1 MHELSD
7 PALLLG
13 SRLDILESN
22 PAAQALDLHPGA
34 SLQGQRTVAGTKVW
48 DWLRLA
54 TQALADGRRAPVAP
68 TWALSSGRRAQP
80 KLIGL
85 SPDTPDAPCWLL
97 HARIE
102 AASDAAPAAGT
113 PVAGPGHRPSRPVL
127 SRRPAEP
134 VASPPSAAALPPES
148 ALDVAPLASV
158 DLPSPAP
165 VSGAGQELMRMLWTS
180 PWPAFVEDGQHRLL
194 AANEALQHW
203 LGRTQE
209 ALLGQDFS
217 LWLAPEDRAQWRERP
232 HSRALARSLARS
244 DGPPRPMRLR
254 DAGGI
259 ERWMRL
265 SSHRISDPQAPT
277 MSLVLVQDCS
287 AEVLARE
294 QAERGHHEMDQWLDL
309 NPQPLVMYDALGL
322 MRRHNRAF
330 AALCVEV
337 PATLN
342 EAPAALQALLGW
354 TGDGLLPA
362 LSEGSPASAPLL
374 IQGSLPDPQGRTRWW
389 QAHLR
394 VLDDAATGQAGS
406 TRRVMALLEDR
417 SLEQERDLAHQQL
430 DALMDTAGVGLA
442 TFQQDAGWLR
452 PRTGKGGA
460 APSGPMAGL
469 QGVGRDIVEP
479 ESLPEFERLQRA
491 LKTGERAE
499 VRYAVRHPELGR
511 RWLLTRVE
519 PGQLGSGQRTTSVVT
534 LDMTAQQQ
542 ALARSDQ
549 LLHELTTTMDG
560 AGLGLAYLRGQRLV
574 RCNPGFAR
582 MLGHAS
588 QPEAGTGIA
597 RLFDALPGLGQ
608 QVLAALQAPDPQQPF
623 EAEFQQ
629 VGESSSPARWLSL
642 TLKAVPAGQSV
653 EPEAIAVISDIS
665 RLKSQQAQ
673 LETLVQDRE
682 LMFSLSDVGIAILRG
697 GRIERANEALAQL
710 TGYRIEEL
718 VGLPLEALYESRHE
732 YEHIGRLTQMALQ
745 DSGLWRGERRVRRRD
760 GSLLWMQVSK
770 RLMRQ
775 GLADE
780 ALIATYVNVDD
791 RWRAQQS
798 LLLQAER
805 ERAVLD
811 SVLVG
816 IVTVGRGGIEWM
828 NRSARRMFGGDLVE
842 FLGQPMSIVAT
853 AEADHPFRQTHYL
866 DELTEGQAETF
877 ECRLMARDGRE
888 FWVVGNAV
896 VTGIAEH
903 GRQLTYALLDIERRR
918 QAEAQ
923 TQQAQAS
930 LRRIIEAA
938 PLAISLLD
946 ARTLRLEKINQV
958 AARLAGRPEL
968 DLLGATPEELFGP
981 EQGSAIRRDME
992 AALQTDAVT
1001 QREYPLSLG
1010 GETRLWDTR
1019 YLHLSDVSRPDG
1031 ASEPEQLLMVAS
1043 DVTEQ
1048 RAAEAARLEAA
1059 IAQREL
1065 LVKEVHHRIKNNLQ
1079 GVAGLLQQI
1088 AARRPEIKGVIS
1100 EAVGQVQAI
1109 AQVYG
1114 LQVGGT
1120 GPLRVPKV
1128 VEAITGSV
1136 QRMFG
1141 RPIHCHIEGG
1151 VAAEAERWALPEAE
1165 SIPIALTL
1173 NELLTNAIKH
1183 SQEAPIHCHLGC
1195 EVDRLSIRIVNPGQL
1210 PPGFSLAGVPGSVSG
1225 LGLVRALL
1233 PRRSAKL
1240 SLEQQGLVVV
1250 CTMELQ
1256 PPSITWL
1263 PAD

>member
-7 PALLLG
+7 PVLLLG
-13 SRLDILESN
+13 RQLDILEAN
-22 PAAQALDLHPGA
+22 PAAQALDLQAGG
-34 SLQGQRTVAGTKVW
+34 SLQSLRTAAGTKVW
-48 DWLRLA
+48 DWLKLA
-54 TQALADGRRAPVAP
+54 TQALAEGKRAPAAP
-68 TWALSSGRRAQP
+68 TWALSNGQRAQL

-85 SPDTPDAPCWLL
+85 SPAPQDSAYWML
-97 HARIE
+97 HARVDTPV
-102 AASDAAPAAGT
+102 DAPRPVRPAHSVLGRRTAGEPAAATG
-113 PVAGPGHRPSRPVL
+113 
-127 SRRPAEP
+127 
-134 VASPPSAAALPPES
+134 
-148 ALDVAPLASV
+148 VAPLATQGSAAHAGPAAAQ
-158 DLPSPAP
+158 DLMQVFWHA
-165 VSGAGQELMRMLWTS
+165 AI
-180 PWPAFVEDGQHRLL
+180 PAFVEDGQHRLQ
-194 AANEALQHW
+194 AANEALLAL
-203 LGRTQE
+203 LGRPQE
-209 ALLGQDFS
+209 ALLGQDFAQ
-217 LWLAPEDRAQWRERP
+217 WLAPEDRAQWRERP
-232 HSRALARSLARS
+232 HSRALARSLVRADAAAR
-244 DGPPRPMRLR
+244 PLRLR
-254 DAGGI
+254 EPGGQ
-259 ERWMRL
+259 ERWIRL
-265 SSHRISDPQAPT
+265 SSHRLPAPQSPSMT
-277 MSLVLVQDCS
+277 LVLLQDCS
-287 AEVLARE
+287 SEMQARE
-294 QAERGHHEMDQWLDL
+294 QVDRMHLETAQWLDL
-309 NPQPLVMYDALGL
+309 SPLPMVLFDAQGL
-322 MRRHNRAF
+322 LLRHNSAF
-330 AALCVEV
+330 AALCLQL
-337 PATLN
+337 PATLH
-342 EAPAALQALLGW
+342 EAEPALQSLLGW
-354 TGDGLLPA
+354 TPQGLHPA
-362 LSEGSPASAPLL
+362 LLDGHGTLL
-374 IQGSLPDPQGRTRWW
+374 TQASLPDPQGRTRWW
-389 QAHLR
+389 QAKARALPEQG
-394 VLDDAATGQAGS
+394 TGQ
-406 TRRVMALLEDR
+406 RRVMALLEDR

-452 PRTGKGGA
+452 PRAGKTGT
-460 APSGPMAGL
+460 APAGPLAGL

-491 LKTGERAE
+491 LKTGEKAE

-542 ALARSDQ
+542 AQARSEQ

-582 MLGHAS
+582 MLGHAT

-597 RLFDALPGLGQ
+597 RLFEALPALAR
-608 QVLAALQAPDPQQPF
+608 QVQDALQALDPQQPF

-629 VGESSSPARWLSL
+629 VGPAQGQARWLSL
-642 TLKAVPAGQSV
+642 SLKAVPAGQSV

-682 LMFSLSDVGIAILRG
+682 LMFSLSDVGIAILRN

-718 VGLPLEALYESRHE
+718 VGLPMQALYESQHE

-853 AEADHPFRQTHYL
+853 PEPEHPFRQTHYL

-896 VTGIAEH
+896 VTGLAEH

-946 ARTLRLEKINQV
+946 ARSLRLEKINQV
-958 AARLAGRPEL
+958 AARLAGRPEQA
-968 DLLGATPEELFGP
+968 LLGATPEELFGP
-981 EQGSAIRRDME
+981 EQGGAIRQDME

-1001 QREYPLSLG
+1001 QREYPLRMG
-1010 GETRLWDTR
+1010 GETRIWDTR

-1114 LQVGGT
+1114 LQVGGA

-1141 RPIHCHIEGG
+1141 RPIHCHIEGSM
-1151 VAAEAERWALPEAE
+1151 AAEADRWALPEAE

-1183 SQEAPIHCHLGC
+1183 SVDAPIHCHLRC
-1195 EVDRLSIRIVNPGQL
+1195 DADRVSIQILNPGQL

-1240 SLEQQGLVVV
+1240 SLEQQGLLVC

-1256 PPSITWL
+1256 PPGITWL
-1263 PAD
+1263 AAS